1 MSAPAAAVPLTV
13 YYDGDCPIC
22 RVEVDLYRRFGD
34 AVEWVDIETLA
45 DAELPKPREE
55 LLGRFNARRAD
66 GSWAVGVDAFQGIWR
81 ELPYWRRAAWAFDV
95 PGLRGATELAYRGFL
110 RWQRGD
116 RARRRAR
123 RAAQVLE

>member
-1 MSAPAAAVPLTV
+1 MSAPLTV

-22 RVEVDLYRRFGD
+22 RVEVDLYRRFRGD
-34 AVEWVDIETLA
+34 VSWVDIESVA

-55 LLGRFNARRAD
+55 LLGRFHARRAD
-66 GSWAVGVDAFQGIWR
+66 GSWAVGVDAFAAIWR
-81 ELPYWRRAAWAFDV
+81 ALPGWRRAAWLFGV
-95 PGLRGATELAYRGFL
+95 PGLRGLSELAYRGFL

-123 RAAQVLE
+123 RTGAQAG